1 MDNIE
6 VEIIERES
14 ENIVAEEIPLEIVY
28 EDEDIIIVK
37 SGEKI
42 PLDGEVIKGNAEIN
56 NSALTGESRL
66 VAVKKGDKVLSGGIN
81 SDGLIEIR
89 VEKTYE
95 DSTVSQILNLVEQMF
110 SNLHSKNQNLFHL

>member
-1 MDNIE
+1 MI
-6 VEIIERES
+6 R
-14 ENIVAEEIPLEIVY
+14 P
-28 EDEDIIIVK
+28 K
-37 SGEKI
+37 
-42 PLDGEVIKGNAEIN
+42 
-56 NSALTGESRL
+56 RL
-66 VAVKKGDKVLSGGIN
+66 KKGDKVLSGGIN